1 MPILTRKPEARK
13 PRLRTRQR
21 SVEKGWGCRSWW
33 WSQAV
38 LKQHQEG
45 FRSALQKSIGL
56 TGKET
61 MNTNWFAQLIARG
74 TTGRWASCW
83 LQLPLLSS
91 FHGAHAKSGP
101 GGYCTHCELCHG
113 WGTLNL
119 GSHSRGMLENIFVP
133 WGRSYLYYP
142 GQETNLLYLYPR
154 EVRYRLYLLSKA
166 VCYAHVLE
174 KIILNKSCHETH
186 RNAVESYLP
195 SGANGD

>member
-21 SVEKGWGCRSWW
+21 SVEKGWGYRSWW
-33 WSQAV
+33 WCQAV

-74 TTGRWASCW
+74 TTDRWASCW
-83 LQLPLLSS
+83 LQLPLPSS
-91 FHGAHAKSGP
+91 FHGAHVKSGP
-101 GGYCTHCELCHG
+101 GGYCTHCELCHS

-119 GSHSRGMLENIFVP
+119 GSHSRGMLENMP
-133 WGRSYLYYP
+133 
-142 GQETNLLYLYPR
+142 NLCPLGKK
-154 EVRYRLYLLSKA
+154 LS
-166 VCYAHVLE
+166 
-174 KIILNKSCHETH
+174 ILSWSGNKS
-186 RNAVESYLP
+186 SL
-195 SGANGD
+195 SLS